1 MSKIN
6 PLITVYI
13 TNFNY
18 GRFIKKAIN
27 SVLNQTFKNYE
38 LIIIDDGSK
47 DKSLEIIKE
56 FQNKKN
62 IKIIFQKNKGL
73 VVSNNLALRLSKAK
87 YIMRLDSDDWLDPHA
102 LEIMS
107 NILER
112 DKKVSLVF
120 PDYYEVDKNGK
131 ILRQIRRH
139 DFKKVKLLDQPAHG
153 ACTMIRKE
161 NLVDIGGYDEEFNC
175 QDGYYLW
182 LKFIKKYVVRNVN
195 LPLFYYRQH
204 EKSLTKNNKKILSNR
219 SKIISK
225 LQIKEKK
232 KKILAILPIRGLKL
246 DPNSLALK
254 KLKNKS
260 LVFFAIESI
269 LGSKLIN
276 KLVVTSPD
284 NQLLNIIKKKYK
296 NKIITI
302 KRPEKLGLINTELEK
317 TIKHTLKKI
326 SKKNI
331 KFDFIMHVSFRTP
344 FISSRVI
351 DDGINTLQLFNSD
364 KIICVTQETH
374 HYYKHDGSGLKSLI
388 RSSNLKLERDA
399 IYKQVMGFTI
409 TKKKCFFDKDENLKI
424 GHIVLTDKQS
434 FEINSENDLRISNK
448 INLNENF

>member
-1 MSKIN
+1 MIKAN

-18 GRFIKKAIN
+18 GKFVKKAIN

-47 DKSLEIIKE
+47 DKSIEIIKE

-62 IKIIFQKNKGL
+62 IQIIYQKNKGL

-112 DKKVSLVF
+112 DKKISLVF

-131 ILRQIRRH
+131 ILDQVRRH

-161 NLVDIGGYDEEFNC
+161 NLIDIGGYDEEFSC

-204 EKSLTKNNKKILSNR
+204 EKSLSKNNKKILSNR
-219 SKIISK
+219 SRIISK

-232 KKILAILPIRGLKL
+232 KKVLSILPIRGLQL
-246 DPNSLALK
+246 NPNSLVLK
-254 KLKNKS
+254 KLKNKP
-260 LVFFAIESI
+260 LVFLTIDSI
-269 LGSKLIN
+269 LGSKLVN
-276 KLVVTSPD
+276 KLVITSPD
-284 NQLLNIIKKKYK
+284 GELLKTIKKKYK
-296 NKIITI
+296 NKVILI
-302 KRPEKLGLINTELEK
+302 KRPEKFGFLNTELKK
-317 TIKHTLKKI
+317 TINHALKKVKA
-326 SKKNI
+326 KKI
-331 KFDFIMHVSFRTP
+331 RYDYIMHISFRTP
-344 FISSRVI
+344 FLSTQVI
-351 DDGINTLQLFNSD
+351 DDGINTFQLFNSD
-364 KIICVTQETH
+364 KIICVTHENHQ
-374 HYYKHDGSGLKSLI
+374 YYKHDGSGLKRLT
-388 RSSNLKLERDA
+388 RSSNLKLERDS
-399 IYKQVMGFTI
+399 IYKQIMGYTI
-409 TKKKCFFDKDENLKI
+409 TKKKLFFSKDDNLKI
-424 GHIVLTDKQS
+424 GHIVLNNKQS
-434 FEINSENDLRISNK
+434 FEINSENDLKISNS
-448 INLNENF
+448 ININQKK